1 MPGTHSVAFS
11 TSRDVL
17 PAAGLGGVVSEM
29 TPALIVCDS
38 VPRKVLIC
46 RIECLPFASLEQ
58 TSAHIQI
65 PLPFH
70 LTLKKGMSVKRCRKV
85 QRQQPTPYICPQC
98 LEPILPIYV
107 PKGSEGGRTGSVFP
121 VSQPQG
127 LAGKDWPCK
136 HGPRGWNRKPGV
148 SPTHPMDK
156 GSLKPN
162 GAESRGYTPAYPH
175 KTNQS
180 HHVLAGWQWANR
192 LIFPWLSF
200 SPIKWGKLPSSKVV
214 MRIKNKT
221 VCRKYSEPGT
231 E

>member
-1 MPGTHSVAFS
+1 
-11 TSRDVL
+11 
-17 PAAGLGGVVSEM
+17 M
-29 TPALIVCDS
+29 TPALTVCDS

-136 HGPRGWNRKPGV
+136 HGPRGWSRKPGV

-156 GSLKPN
+156 GSLKPI
-162 GAESRGYTPAYPH
+162 GAESRGYTSALP
-175 KTNQS
+175 T
-180 HHVLAGWQWANR
+180 R
-192 LIFPWLSF
+192 LTSPTMYWLDDKEQIDKFFHGLVS